1 MARTNEKVIIFA
13 EVNIKSRNVFM
24 GIAHTPYSYNLLRN
38 EDGLIDG
45 LTICNLVK
53 IARFHALL
61 TGSSCII
68 MSFPDGKIL
77 YKSEKLLFLDET
89 TGKDKQRDCE
99 NPYWEYV
106 QEKTLNKL
114 LKLRTEFLHYSRKMD
129 IRKDE
134 LYYSSTDY
142 PIILKGKEFYI
153 NQKFV
158 PMVIDSE
165 RKIQIGMLVYSTS
178 KREKMESCVVNESG
192 NFLKYDFETE
202 EYEDFNPK
210 ANLTKTEKVIL
221 GRMKKWLSN
230 DAIANNLNISAY
242 TVKAH
247 KRNIFKKLNV
257 RNTTEALA
265 IADRYNLLS
274 RGG

>member
-1 MARTNEKVIIFA
+1 MLIKEMILFLQNGHVG
-13 EVNIKSRNVFM
+13 VNHVGKKAKCGQVLLYE
-24 GIAHTPYSYNLLRN
+24 YSSW
-38 EDGLIDG
+38 
-45 LTICNLVK
+45 VK
-53 IARFHALL
+53 IL
-61 TGSSCII
+61 TG
-68 MSFPDGKIL
+68 MVARHGMYEQK
-77 YKSEKLLFLDET
+77 
-89 TGKDKQRDCE
+89 
-99 NPYWEYV
+99 
-106 QEKTLNKL
+106 
-114 LKLRTEFLHYSRKMD
+114 
-129 IRKDE
+129 
-134 LYYSSTDY
+134 

-178 KREKMESCVVNESG
+178 KREKMESCIVNESG

-221 GRMKKWLSN
+221 GRMEKGLSN

-265 IADRYNLLS
+265 IADRYNLYL
-274 RGG
+274 GGG